1 VTDHLHTPFETTRCA
16 PGRVL
21 TAEQDRRAA
30 RRLSRRTVLR
40 VGSISA
46 AFAALSGCGYALA
59 GRGNTIPDY
68 IRTLGVP
75 MFGNRTP
82 FSPMEQLFT
91 EKVRVEFQSRGRY
104 QVLPTDAGVDGLVRG
119 EIMSIGV
126 APAGFNPSQQAS
138 RYRFTVVIGVSFADA
153 KQKKVI
159 WENPSLSFT
168 DEYELASANS
178 LNLAVSAGAGAFID
192 QERAAV
198 DRLTTDFAR
207 SVVSAILEAF

>member
-1 VTDHLHTPFETTRCA
+1 MPFI
-16 PGRVL
+16 G
-21 TAEQDRRAA
+21 
-30 RRLSRRTVLR
+30 
-40 VGSISA
+40 
-46 AFAALSGCGYALA
+46 AALGTVGCGYALA
-59 GRGNTIPDY
+59 GRGNTIPAY

-82 FSPMEQLFT
+82 YAPMEQLFT
-91 EKVRVEFQSRGRY
+91 EKIRVEFQSRGRY
-104 QVLPTDAGVDGLVRG
+104 QVLPSDTGVDGVVRG
-119 EIMSIGV
+119 DVVSIGL

-138 RYRFTVVIGVSFADA
+138 RYRFTVVVGVSFTDVRQ
-153 KQKKVI
+153 QKVL

-168 DEYELASANS
+168 DEYDLASANS
-178 LNLAVSAGAGAFID
+178 VNLAASAGAGAFID